1 MATAPLAALHRKLF
15 DETDGSKFARLKDR
29 LLNNHGIADRA
40 AVLSILAAYIRDGQ
54 LLHWRAFLLP
64 DMVRLTQAGEYA
76 DFYGWSL
83 QQPKLAYWSVD
94 GLLKSDGKAAYPT
107 LVTLAL
113 DAGQALDVRAKAVKS
128 LAMFSRQ
135 PFDAGRP
142 QDPGYWKEPDLDL
155 PALLAW
161 QSLGYPDGTGHA
173 EPARHRLLDA
183 PQSPLEHALA
193 ALERKLAAQRAQ
205 EQDLAQPTNWLTI
218 ADPNDLLTIDQRWAL
233 PEHYRRFLACASPLR
248 VEVEGEDF
256 SQGVHLYG
264 AHELLKAQHGYSW
277 NPVEQAVIA
286 DWPAHYVVI
295 ADAGADP
302 FCLDLSQANGHDAPV
317 LHAMHGTGSWDF
329 EPYSASLVDFIDELA
344 RAK

>member
-1 MATAPLAALHRKLF
+1 MAAAPLAALHRKLF

-29 LLNNHGIADRA
+29 LLNNHGETERA

-64 DMVRLTQAGEYA
+64 DMVRLTQPGEYQ
-76 DFYGWSL
+76 DFYAWSL

-94 GLLKSDGKAAYPT
+94 GLLKSTGKAAYPT
-107 LVTLAL
+107 LVALAL
-113 DAGQALDVRAKAVKS
+113 DAGQALNVRAKAVKS

-142 QDPGYWKEPDLDL
+142 QDPGYWKEPELDL

-161 QSLGYPDGTGHA
+161 QSLGYPDGSGHA
-173 EPARHRLLDA
+173 EPVRHRLLDA
-183 PQSPLEHALA
+183 PESPLEHALA
-193 ALERKLAAQRAQ
+193 ALERKLAGQRAQ

-218 ADPNDLLTIDQRWAL
+218 ADPADLLAIDQRWTL

-248 VEVEGEDF
+248 VQVEG
-256 SQGVHLYG
+256 VNLYG

-286 DWPAHYVVI
+286 DWPEHYVVI

-302 FCLDLSQANGHDAPV
+302 FCLDLSQADGEEAPV
-317 LHAMHGTGSWDF
+317 LHAMHGTGRWDF
-329 EPYSASLVDFIDELA
+329 EPYCASLVDFIDELA
-344 RAK
+344 SAK

>member
-1 MATAPLAALHRKLF
+1 MAAAPLAALHRKLF

-29 LLNNHGIADRA
+29 LLNNHGEADRA

-64 DMVRLTQAGEYA
+64 DMVRLTQPGEYEA
-76 DFYGWSL
+76 FYAWSL
-83 QQPKLAYWSVD
+83 QQPKLACWSVD
-94 GLLKSDGKAAYPT
+94 GLLKSAGKAAYPT
-107 LVTLAL
+107 LVALAS
-113 DAGQALDVRAKAVKS
+113 DAGAALDVRARAVKS

-142 QDPGYWKEPDLDL
+142 QDPGYWQESELDL

-161 QSLGYPDGTGHA
+161 QALGYPDGAGHA

-193 ALERKLAAQRAQ
+193 NLERKLAAQRAQ
-205 EQDLAQPTNWLTI
+205 QQDLAQPTNWLTI
-218 ADPNDLLTIDQRWAL
+218 AEPNELLAIDQRWTL

-248 VEVEGEDF
+248 VQVEGEDF
-256 SQGVHLYG
+256 AEGINLYG

-302 FCLDLSQANGHDAPV
+302 FCLDLAQIDGHDAPV
-317 LHAMHGTGSWDF
+317 VYAMHGTGRWDF
-329 EPYSASLVDFIDELA
+329 EPYCASFADFIGELA
-344 RAK
+344 KAP